1 MTQLLSP
8 GVWDEVPCPFCG
20 LACDD
25 LRVAAQPG
33 KLEVIANGCPISTK
47 AFAGLSS
54 SKPTAPRIVGKT
66 ASLKNAEAA
75 AAVILSKAKQPLIAG
90 LGTDVAGMRALMQ
103 IADRIGAVVDH
114 MNSVNFMSN
123 VLALQNKGWLTTTL
137 SEVKNRVDL
146 LVIAGTDVA
155 SRYPRFFERY
165 IWNRDSL
172 FGGNPREVVYLG
184 RGLDTQAATAP
195 DGHKP
200 AVIAC
205 DITRIVEVAGA
216 LRCLI
221 AGRCLQAA
229 QVAGVPLSELQ
240 QLVKRMQNARYG
252 VLAWAAA
259 DFDFKHAEL
268 TVQSLC
274 ELVKD
279 LNRSTRFSGLPLG
292 GNEGDMTANQVCSWQ
307 SGFPVR
313 TGFGSGRP
321 DYDPRH
327 FSAQRMLQKNEA
339 DALLW
344 VSSFNEKRAPPET
357 TVPTVVL
364 GRSGMSF
371 NKEPDVYIPVATP
384 GIDHAGHVYRTDNV
398 VALPLRKLR
407 ESALPSVA
415 QVVAEIEKAL

>member
-25 LRVAAQPG
+25 LRVAAQSS
-33 KLEVIANGCPISTK
+33 KLEVIANGCPISYK
-47 AFAGLSS
+47 AFAGLSL
-54 SKPTAPRIVGKT
+54 SKPTAPRIAGKII
-66 ASLKNAEAA
+66 SLKDATAA
-75 AAVILSKAKQPLIAG
+75 AAVILNKAKQPLIAG

-103 IADRIGAVVDH
+103 IADRTGAVVDH
-114 MNSVNFMSN
+114 MNSMNFMRN
-123 VLALQNKGWLTTTL
+123 VLVLQDNGWLTTTL
-137 SEVKNRVDL
+137 SEMKNRVDF
-146 LVIAGTDVA
+146 LVIAGSDVV
-155 SRYPRFFERY
+155 SRFPRFFERY
-165 IWNRDSL
+165 VWNRDAL
-172 FGGNPREVVYLG
+172 FGSNVRKVVYLG
-184 RGLDTQAATAP
+184 NGLDTQAGTAP
-195 DGHKP
+195 DGRKP
-200 AVIAC
+200 EVIAC
-205 DITRIVEVAGA
+205 DITRIGEVASV

-221 AGRCLQAA
+221 AGQHLQVDR
-229 QVAGVPLSELQ
+229 VAGVPLSKLQ
-240 QLVKRMQNARYG
+240 QLATHMQNARYG
-252 VLAWAAA
+252 VLAWDAA

-279 LNRSTRFSGLPLG
+279 LNHYTRFSGLPLG

-307 SGFPVR
+307 SGFPLR
-313 TGFGSGRP
+313 TGFGSGHP
-321 DYDPRH
+321 EYDPHH

-344 VSSFNEKRAPPET
+344 VSSFNEKHMPPESAA
-357 TVPTVVL
+357 PTVVL
-364 GRSGMSF
+364 GRTGMNFS
-371 NKEPDVYIPVATP
+371 KEPDVYIPVATP
-384 GIDHAGHVYRTDNV
+384 GIDHSGHVYRTDNV

>member
-20 LACDD
+20 LVCDD
-25 LRVAAQPG
+25 LRVASKSG
-33 KLEVIANGCPISTK
+33 KLDVIANGCPISTK

-54 SKPTAPRIVGKT
+54 PKSIAPRIAGKT
-66 ASLKNAEAA
+66 ASLENAA
-75 AAVILSKAKQPLIAG
+75 AAAAAILKKAKQPLIAG

-114 MNSVNFMSN
+114 MNSVYFMSN
-123 VLALQNKGWLTTTL
+123 VLALQDQGWLNTTL
-137 SEVKNRVDL
+137 SEVRNRVDL
-146 LVIAGTDVA
+146 LVIAGSDVV
-155 SRYPRFFERY
+155 SYFPRFFERY

-172 FGGNPREVVYLG
+172 FGSNVREVVYLG
-184 RGLDTQAATAP
+184 SSLDTQAGTAP
-195 DGHKP
+195 DGRKP
-200 AVIAC
+200 TVIAC
-205 DITRIVEVAGA
+205 DITRIGEVASV

-221 AGRCLQAA
+221 TGQHLQVDR
-229 QVAGVPLSELQ
+229 VAGVPLADLQ
-240 QLVKRMQNARYG
+240 QLAKRMQNARYG
-252 VLAWAAA
+252 VLAWAVA

-279 LNRSTRFSGLPLG
+279 LNSSTRFSGLPLS
-292 GNEGDMTANQVCSWQ
+292 GNEGDLTANQVCAWQ

-321 DYDPRH
+321 EYDPRH

-344 VSSFNEKRAPPET
+344 VSSFNEKRAPPKT
-357 TVPTVVL
+357 AAPTVVL
-364 GRSGMSF
+364 GRSGISF
-371 NKEPDVYIPVATP
+371 SREPDVYIPVATP
-384 GIDHAGHVYRTDNV
+384 GIDHSGHVYRTDNL

-407 ESALPSVA
+407 ESTLPSVA
-415 QVVAEIEKAL
+415 LAVAEIEKAL

>member
-1 MTQLLSP
+1 M
-8 GVWDEVPCPFCG
+8 
-20 LACDD
+20 
-25 LRVAAQPG
+25 
-33 KLEVIANGCPISTK
+33 
-47 AFAGLSS
+47 
-54 SKPTAPRIVGKT
+54 
-66 ASLKNAEAA
+66 
-75 AAVILSKAKQPLIAG
+75 
-90 LGTDVAGMRALMQ
+90 
-103 IADRIGAVVDH
+103 
-114 MNSVNFMSN
+114 
-123 VLALQNKGWLTTTL
+123 
-137 SEVKNRVDL
+137 KNRVDL

-155 SRYPRFFERY
+155 SRNPRFFERY
-165 IWNRDSL
+165 IWNRDAL
-172 FGGNPREVVYLG
+172 FGSNIREVVYLG
-184 RGLDTQAATAP
+184 RGLDTQAGTAP
-195 DGHKP
+195 DGRKP
-200 AVIAC
+200 DIIAC
-205 DITRIVEVAGA
+205 DITRIGEIAGA

-221 AGRCLQAA
+221 AGRHMQID

-240 QLVKRMQNARYG
+240 QLAKRMPNARYG

-279 LNRSTRFSGLPLG
+279 LNHYTRFSGLPLG
-292 GNEGDMTANQVCSWQ
+292 GNEGDMTANQVCAWQ

-321 DYDPRH
+321 EYDPRH
-327 FSAQRMLQKNEA
+327 FSTQRMLQKNEA

-344 VSSFNEKRAPPET
+344 VSSFNEQRTPPET

-371 NKEPDVYIPVATP
+371 SREPDVYIPVATP

-398 VALPLRKLR
+398 VAMPLRKLR